1 MNSRWYRGAAYGSA
15 LFVFAGILAGC
26 ATQRPIGPTVSV
38 MPAPGKPFDVFTI
51 EDQQCRQYASQAIGS
66 DQSKYGDFAGSAAA
80 GTAIGAVAGELI
92 GGNRQGASVGAGVGF
107 LAGSSQGA
115 NQAEYS
121 SRGAQW
127 RYDNAYKQCMYAKG
141 NQVPGYQYQQP
152 VTPPPPS
159 YAPPPAPSYAPPP
172 PPPGQ

>member
-1 MNSRWYRGAAYGSA
+1 MISKWYRGAAYGSA
-15 LFVFAGILAGC
+15 LFVFAGLLAGC

-51 EDQQCRQYASQAIGS
+51 EDQQCRQYASQATGLTS
-66 DQSKYGDFAGSAAA
+66 DQGSYGNFAGSAAA
-80 GTAIGAVAGELI
+80 GTAIGAVAGKLI
-92 GGNRQGASVGAGVGF
+92 GGDQGASVGAGMGF

-121 SRGAQW
+121 SRDAQW

-141 NQVPGYQYQQP
+141 NQVPGYQYQQQ
-152 VTPPPPS
+152 VTPPPPNF
-159 YAPPPAPSYAPPP
+159 PPP
-172 PPPGQ
+172 PPPSRQ